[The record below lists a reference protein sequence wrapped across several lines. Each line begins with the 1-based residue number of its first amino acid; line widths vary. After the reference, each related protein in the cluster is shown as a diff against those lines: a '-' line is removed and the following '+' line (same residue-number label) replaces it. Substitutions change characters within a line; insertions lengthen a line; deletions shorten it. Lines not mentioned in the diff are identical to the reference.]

1 MTDELFP
8 DGAAL
13 VIGGSGGIGRAG
25 WHFRSAKSG
34 D

>member
-1 MTDELFP
+1 MTGELFP

-13 VIGGSGGIGRAG
+13 VIGGSGGIGRAV
-25 WHFRSAKSG
+25 WHVRSAKNG